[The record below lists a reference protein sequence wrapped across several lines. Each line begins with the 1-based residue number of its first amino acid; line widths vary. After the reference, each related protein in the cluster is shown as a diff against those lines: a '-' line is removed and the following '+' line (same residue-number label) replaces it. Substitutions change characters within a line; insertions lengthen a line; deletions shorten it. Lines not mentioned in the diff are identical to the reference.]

1 MASRQEIE
9 QELGAKIAAGEDTI
23 SKLKAKLADA
33 GDEASAETREA
44 LAKAESLLDKGR
56 TKLGELANA
65 TDDEFDELWA
75 DTKDAWS
82 DMTAGIE
89 SGWDKV
95 SDRVRDFF
103 S

>member
-1 MASRQEIE
+1 M
-9 QELGAKIAAGEDTI
+9 
-23 SKLKAKLADA
+23 KAKLADA
-33 GDEASAETREA
+33 GDEASDETREA
-44 LAKAESLLDKGR
+44 LAKAESLLGKGR
-56 TKLGELANA
+56 AKLGELANA

-75 DTKDAWS
+75 DTKDAWD

-95 SDRVRDFF
+95 SDRVRSFF